1 MIYQGKCEKVLP
13 TWKDELFDA
22 IVTDPPYGLG
32 DREPT
37 AEEIDRYLSG
47 GGTLDMGGD
56 FMGADWD
63 IPSVHV
69 WKQCKR
75 LLKPGRLLF
84 AFGGS
89 RTFDLIDLGIQA
101 AGFNKLGTI
110 LWAYS
115 QGWPK
120 GGDISKKIDKAKGVD
135 PTVVGPDPE
144 AKRRNKKKPRFNGQD
159 FNNGQVYQGA
169 PDIPLTEPTS
179 EEGQLWKGWGTT
191 LKPSWEPVMVYAKGE
206 PERTVDFTDPFF
218 YCSKATKSETTL
230 KGEIEND
237 HPTKKPLRLMQY
249 LVKLA
254 ARPGELVLDPYLGS
268 GSTGVACLHE
278 DMKFDGIEM
287 YEPFFEIAVKRCQL
301 VSAAIESYKGQRAV
315 FAMSQAFEDDEP
327 ITP

>member
-1 MIYQGKCEKVLP
+1 VIHQGRCELALP
-13 TWKDELFDA
+13 HWKNELFDA

-32 DREPT
+32 NREPT

-47 GGTLDMGGD
+47 GGTPETGD
-56 FMGADWD
+56 FMGNDWD

-69 WKQCKR
+69 WKQCLR

-101 AGFNKLGTI
+101 AGFNKLGTL

-120 GGDISKKIDKAKGVD
+120 GGDISKKIDKAKGVE

-169 PDIPLTEPTS
+169 PEIPLTEPTS

-206 PERTVDFTDPFF
+206 PLRTIDFTDPFF
-218 YCSKATKSETTL
+218 YCAKASRSETTL

-237 HPTKKPLRLMQY
+237 HPTKKP
-249 LVKLA
+249 VKLMRHLVSLA
-254 ARPGELVLDPYLGS
+254 ADRGELVLDPYFGS
-268 GSTGVACLHE
+268 GTTGVACIHE
-278 DMKFDGIEM
+278 DVRFDGIEM
-287 YEPFFEIAVKRCQL
+287 YDPFWEIAVKRCQL
-301 VSAAIESYKGQRAV
+301 VHADVSSFRGQQAV
-315 FAMSQAFEDDEP
+315 FALSQALEDDEP